1 MASPLKIKLASRTY
15 DGVLPILRGQM
26 KLPGIDFEI
35 RETEDVP
42 AMFAAM
48 FRGEYDVSEMS
59 LGELVYYT
67 SRGQADFIGIP
78 VFPSRMF
85 RHGFIFCRK
94 GSGINSPAQLS
105 GKKIGFPRW
114 VQTAAIWI
122 RGILID
128 EYGISP
134 KDTQWYVISMHH
146 WDDADPGA
154 SVVPRDGSSIQWL
167 RGNGKDTSDRACRA
181 LFDGEVDAL
190 GVTEAQ
196 LALLSTNREIQRLFE
211 NPREVEANY
220 FRKTKILPIM
230 HVMALKKDLA
240 QRHPELPAEL
250 FRLFSESKRWAQR
263 WRRAIPSLVEA
274 WPNQTLDEEKK
285 VFANDPWAYGL
296 EANRHVLD
304 KFLGYCHAQGI
315 SARKIAP
322 EDLFHSSTVSLA
334 E

>member
-1 MASPLKIKLASRTY
+1 MTSPVKIKFASRTY
-15 DGVLPILRGQM
+15 DGLLPILRGQM
-26 KLPGIDFEI
+26 RIPGFDLEI
-35 RETEDVP
+35 TETEDVP
-42 AMFAAM
+42 AMFAGM
-48 FRGEYDVSEMS
+48 FKGEYDVSEMS

-67 SRGQADFIGIP
+67 SRDQADFVAIP
-78 VFPSRMF
+78 VFPSRIF

-94 GSGINSPAQLS
+94 AAGINSAADLS

-122 RGILID
+122 RGTLID
-128 EYGISP
+128 ECGVSP

-146 WDDADPGA
+146 WDDTDVGA
-154 SVVPRDGSSIQWL
+154 SVAPRDGSVIRWL
-167 RGNGKDTSDRACRA
+167 PGDGKETSERACRA

-196 LALLSTNREIQRLFE
+196 LALLSANQGIKRLFE

-220 FRKTKILPIM
+220 FRTTGILPIM

-240 QRHPELPAEL
+240 AKHPELPGEL
-250 FRLFSESKRWAQR
+250 FRLFSASKRWAQR
-263 WRRAIPSLVEA
+263 WRRTIPSLVEA
-274 WPNQTLDEEKK
+274 WPNQNLDEEQK
-285 VFANDPWAYGL
+285 VFATDPWAYGL

-304 KFLGYCHAQGI
+304 KFLLYCHAQGI
-315 SARKIAP
+315 SARRIAP
-322 EDLFHSSTVSLA
+322 EELFHPSTVNLA